1 VLQSISPFRCCELML
16 ITVCIRRKKKSFK
29 TSNLKKQRRYHLQI
43 SRCRNSLTLS
53 FYHEIVPFPM
63 VFLSSAAAVSGGT
76 VLMYMPVL
84 FSKPAQIAR
93 LG

>member
-1 VLQSISPFRCCELML
+1 MPSSSNFKMQKFTDPW
-16 ITVCIRRKKKSFK
+16 SF
-29 TSNLKKQRRYHLQI
+29 NY
-43 SRCRNSLTLS
+43 
-53 FYHEIVPFPM
+53 EIVLRSM
-63 VFLSSAAAVSGGT
+63 VFLSSEAALSGGT